1 MKRRNPQV
9 RAFCY
14 LFVICFII
22 FLASCKAENEKNP
35 ISASGTIEAV
45 EVAVASK
52 LGGQVEKILVGEG
65 DQVKIGDT
73 LAVIDSSSLEIQL
86 RQAEAGIRLTEAQL
100 ELLLKGARAE
110 DIRQAE
116 EALNQAEANLSVA
129 EEDWKRLRTLAEK
142 ESATQKQRDDA
153 EARYKVALAQ
163 NETARQALQKAKQ
176 LVRPEEIKAARARLD
191 QAVAA
196 RDLIKKS
203 IADSVLLSPASGIV
217 TYKIIEA
224 GEFIIPGSPL
234 LTVADLANVHLE
246 IYLPEKELGR
256 IRLGQSAEVKID
268 SYPDRVFTGKVIFI
282 SPEAEFTPKNVQTK
296 EERVKL
302 VFRVK
307 IEVPNPGYIL
317 KPGMPADAVLRIEP
331 SDLEG
336 GGD

>member
-1 MKRRNPQV
+1 MNRRMPRV
-9 RAFCY
+9 RALSCP
-14 LFVICFII
+14 LVIWVIV
-22 FLASCKAENEKNP
+22 FLTSCEAQNEKKL

-45 EVAVASK
+45 EVAIASK
-52 LGGQVEKILVGEG
+52 LSGQVEKILLKEG

-86 RQAEAGIRLTEAQL
+86 KQAEAGTRLAEAQL
-100 ELLLKGARAE
+100 ELVLKGARAE

-116 EALNQAEANLSVA
+116 EALKQAEANLSVA

-153 EARYKVALAQ
+153 EARYKVALSQ
-163 NETARQALQKAKQ
+163 YETAKQVLQKARQ
-176 LVRPEEIKAARARLD
+176 LARPEEIKAARARLD
-191 QAVAA
+191 QAAAA

-203 IADSVLLSPASGIV
+203 IADSTILSPVSGFV
-217 TYKIIEA
+217 THKIIEA
-224 GEFIIPGSPL
+224 GEFVIPGSPL

-246 IYLPEKELGR
+246 IYVPEKELGR
-256 IRLGQSAEVKID
+256 IRLGQPAEVKID
-268 SYPDRVFTGKVIFI
+268 SHPDRVFIGKVTFV

-302 VFRVK
+302 VFRIKVE
-307 IEVPNPGYIL
+307 IPNPGYIL
-317 KPGMPADAVLRIEP
+317 KPGMPADAVLKIEP

-336 GGD
+336 GRD